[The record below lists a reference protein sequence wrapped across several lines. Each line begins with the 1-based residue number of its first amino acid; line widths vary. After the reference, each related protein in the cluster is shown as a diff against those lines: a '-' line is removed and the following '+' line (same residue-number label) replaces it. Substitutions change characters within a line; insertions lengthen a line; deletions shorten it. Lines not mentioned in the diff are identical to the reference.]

1 MSRKARTTQR
11 CGKSL
16 ICCVATLV
24 VAIAVSPF
32 SLSQKELPPKT
43 NEDLPPGPLQAKATS
58 ACLECHEARI
68 ILQQRLG
75 KAAWTKEVDKMI
87 RWGAVVD
94 SADRDA
100 LIDYLSTNFSPEQ
113 PPYQAPRTTSGRSG
127 AKEPKLEILWQRS
140 FSKPGCCGGS
150 SG

>member
-32 SLSQKELPPKT
+32 ALSQKELPPKT

-58 ACLECHEARI
+58 ACLQCHEARI

-113 PPYQAPRTTSGRSG
+113 PPYQAPRTTSRRSG
-127 AKEPKLEILWQRS
+127 TKGPK
-140 FSKPGCCGGS
+140 
-150 SG
+150 